1 MFNGNEVF
9 NTSFKHLSKTLR
21 KEKIMLDKCYS
32 IDLKTL
38 ELKAY
43 VSRDVAEVM
52 QNGSLHFSS
61 PLEIVNNINVSTA
74 KLAQIYNK
82 YSKKPVSRFSDKAK
96 AGVRLF
102 NLINGMDVPVA
113 STRWNGSKISDFAK
127 KNAPTVAKIIK
138 DDAKVSRGRGAFYD
152 KVVKAVVNENPRKT
166 GTRAW
171 HIFEIIMANKGGIN
185 YELLIEKSKEFDI
198 LKAGVREDV
207 AHDLKKGRV
216 ELV

>member
-1 MFNGNEVF
+1 
-9 NTSFKHLSKTLR
+9 
-21 KEKIMLDKCYS
+21 MLDKCYS

-38 ELKAY
+38 EVKAY

-61 PLEIVNNINVSTA
+61 ALEIYNNVNVSTA
-74 KLAQIYNK
+74 KLAEIYNK

-96 AGVRLF
+96 GGVRLF
-102 NLINGMDVPVA
+102 NLMNGMDVPVT

-152 KVVKAVVNENPRKT
+152 KVVKAVVKENPRKT

>member
-1 MFNGNEVF
+1 
-9 NTSFKHLSKTLR
+9 
-21 KEKIMLDKCYS
+21 MLNKCYS

-61 PLEIVNNINVSTA
+61 ALEIYNNVNVSTA
-74 KLAQIYNK
+74 KLAEIYNK

-96 AGVRLF
+96 GGVRLF
-102 NLINGMDVPVA
+102 NLINGMNVPVA
-113 STRWNGSKISDFAK
+113 QTRWNGVQKSLSISKTKD
-127 KNAPTVAKIIK
+127 VAKIIT

-152 KVVKAVVNENPRKT
+152 KVVKAVVKENPRKT

-185 YELLIEKSKEFDI
+185 YELLSEKSKEFDI

>member
-1 MFNGNEVF
+1 MSMHAF
-9 NTSFKHLSKTLR
+9 R
-21 KEKIMLDKCYS
+21 
-32 IDLKTL
+32 
-38 ELKAY
+38 
-43 VSRDVAEVM
+43 VSRAR
-52 QNGSLHFSS
+52 LARS
-61 PLEIVNNINVSTA
+61 PIASK
-74 KLAQIYNK
+74 KLAQRKHFPSVNWLMS
-82 YSKKPVSRFSDKAK
+82 YSKYIKVLDGYYETVDPDF
-96 AGVRLF
+96 
-102 NLINGMDVPVA
+102 VPMRTTCKEILQEEDDLTEIVQLVGKD
-113 STRWNGSKISDFAK
+113 SLGEREKVVLE
-127 KNAPTVAKIIK
+127 VAKIIK

-152 KVVKAVVNENPRKT
+152 KVVKAVVKENPRKT

>member
-1 MFNGNEVF
+1 
-9 NTSFKHLSKTLR
+9 
-21 KEKIMLDKCYS
+21 MLDKCYS

-61 PLEIVNNINVSTA
+61 ALEIYNNVNVSTA
-74 KLAQIYNK
+74 KLAEIYNK

-113 STRWNGSKISDFAK
+113 QTRWNGVQKTLPISKTKD
-127 KNAPTVAKIIK
+127 VAKIIK

-152 KVVKAVVNENPRKT
+152 KVVKAVVKENPRKT